1 MVNQAV
7 FGKQAVLPVLVRPT
21 VQISAGNIIATMPI
35 RRICIIATLAGL
47 LVACGEVA
55 RPVVVVRSIPTA
67 LPSSTATATQTATP
81 TATPVPTATPH
92 PLSIAAL
99 RQGEYPGSRLAVEQP
114 LESGINYSRSIV
126 SYQSEG
132 LKIYALL
139 TVPFGERPAAGWP
152 VIVFNH
158 GYIPP
163 AEYRT
168 TERYVNYMGAFSRS
182 GYIVLRPDYRGHG
195 NSEGV
200 ARGAYGSPD
209 YVVDVLNAVSAI
221 KQYADTDPARI
232 GMWGHSMGGYITLR
246 VMVTTRDIKAGVI
259 WAGVVASY
267 PDLVNN
273 WRRLTVG
280 AGVATP
286 VAGWGTRW
294 IRSLSNA
301 YGSPQ
306 SSPNFWSDISA
317 NSFLPDI
324 SGPLQLHHGSIDQV
338 VPAVFSETLHEQL
351 RTAGQPA
358 ELYLYP
364 QGDHNLRLNFE
375 EAMQRTLRFFEEH
388 LN

>member
-1 MVNQAV
+1 MLVVGFGYALCCAAEGERINRQ
-7 FGKQAVLPVLVRPT
+7 FTGKQLVLPALVRPT
-21 VQISAGNIIATMPI
+21 VQISAGNIIATMLI
-35 RRICIIATLAGL
+35 RRVWIIATLAGL

-55 RPVVVVRSIPTA
+55 RPVVVARSIPTA

-92 PLSIAAL
+92 PLSIDAL

-114 LESGINYSRSIV
+114 LEAGINYSRSIV

-139 TVPFGERPAAGWP
+139 TVPLGERPAAGWP

-158 GYIPP
+158 GSIPP

-221 KQYADTDPARI
+221 KQYADIDPARI
-232 GMWGHSMGGYITLR
+232 GMWGHSMGCCIMLCA
-246 VMVTTRDIKAGVI
+246 MKTTHD
-259 WAGVVASY
+259 
-267 PDLVNN
+267 
-273 WRRLTVG
+273 T
-280 AGVATP
+280 
-286 VAGWGTRW
+286 
-294 IRSLSNA
+294 
-301 YGSPQ
+301 
-306 SSPNFWSDISA
+306 
-317 NSFLPDI
+317 
-324 SGPLQLHHGSIDQV
+324 
-338 VPAVFSETLHEQL
+338 
-351 RTAGQPA
+351 
-358 ELYLYP
+358 
-364 QGDHNLRLNFE
+364 
-375 EAMQRTLRFFEEH
+375 
-388 LN
+388 